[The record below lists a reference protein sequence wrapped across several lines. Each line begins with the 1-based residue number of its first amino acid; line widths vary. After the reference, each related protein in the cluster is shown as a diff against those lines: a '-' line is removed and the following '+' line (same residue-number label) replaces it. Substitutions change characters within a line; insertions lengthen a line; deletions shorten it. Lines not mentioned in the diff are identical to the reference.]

1 MSSTK
6 NRPDQPQ
13 RKTPATIVGERPE
26 KTAMGKGTK
35 PANTPG
41 KGEQRN
47 PSKRS

>member
-13 RKTPATIVGERPE
+13 RKTPASVAGERPE
-26 KTAMGKGTK
+26 KAATGRDMK
-35 PANTPG
+35 PANSPG

>member
-13 RKTPATIVGERPE
+13 RKTPAGVAGERPE
-26 KTAMGKGTK
+26 KTATDNGMRT
-35 PANTPG
+35 ANSPG

>member
-13 RKTPATIVGERPE
+13 RKTPAGVAGERPE
-26 KTAMGKGTK
+26 KAATDKGMK
-35 PANTPG
+35 SERSPG

>member
-26 KTAMGKGTK
+26 KTAGKDTK
-35 PANTPG
+35 PANSPG